1 MQVHRHKYLKEQL
14 ICDLTKELTEA
25 LNYKSEYIRVYV
37 VDMIWEHSTPD
48 NIEYP
53 IRITGRTIGVM
64 RLDNNR
70 NIKEIVIGEDC
81 YNLFKVDCNEIINKF
96 IGEKFEET
104 TEWLSAKISIASL
117 TMRIINAL

>member
-1 MQVHRHKYLKEQL
+1 M
-14 ICDLTKELTEA
+14 
-25 LNYKSEYIRVYV
+25 
-37 VDMIWEHSTPD
+37 DMIWEHSTPD

-64 RLDNNR
+64 RIDNNR

-104 TEWLSAKISIASL
+104 TE
-117 TMRIINAL
+117 